1 MRKYAVAL
9 GVFVILSVTAVYAF
23 LEFYSISPAA
33 TEVYSRRTVK
43 DAMGISK
50 NIALR
55 MDIYPGD
62 ASAGPRIPVI
72 LMGGGGWSLG
82 RPQRDA
88 VDRWIALLRD
98 NRFRVFSVEY
108 RSVDC
113 GVFGAMAGVKPE
125 HSCFPHPARVED
137 LDAAVAYISANAAR
151 LGVDPARTIL
161 LGDSSGGHSV
171 GLYALRA
178 SHPACKDLLTCGKPV
193 AGVVSFAGP
202 LDLQGTLTLNP
213 SFKILVARLLHVEP
227 PVLDRA
233 LKGIGPESA
242 MLHDAD
248 PMVHMHAGM
257 PPFLL
262 LHSRADFFV
271 PNQVSRSF
279 RNEARL
285 LAAGS
290 PMTCGETT
298 YDPVH
303 KLPLP
308 DSVQPTSHAAFYSML
323 GVSRLTY
330 LESLLP
336 STIVDLLFR
345 GQQLAGLGETRQMG
359 LLVPPAT
366 SVQMRRDLS
375 ALSRQ
380 MRDWMACRARAVSPQ
395 AASL

>member
-1 MRKYAVAL
+1 MRTYLIGLAL
-9 GVFVILSVTAVYAF
+9 FALASMGGTFLF
-23 LEFYSISPAA
+23 LEYYSIEPVAA
-33 TEVYSRRTVK
+33 EVYSERTVK

-62 ASAGPRIPVI
+62 DSSGAQIPVI

-82 RPQRDA
+82 RPQRSA
-88 VDRWIALLRD
+88 VNRWIGLLKD
-98 NRFRVFSVEY
+98 TRFRVFSVEY

-125 HSCFPHPARVED
+125 HACFPHPARVED
-137 LDAAVAYISANAAR
+137 LDAAVAYITANAAR

-178 SHPACKDLLTCGKPV
+178 SSPACKGLLTCGKPV

-202 LDLQGTLTLNP
+202 LDLQGTLNLNP
-213 SFKILVARLLHVEP
+213 SFKLLVARLLHVEP

-233 LKGIGPESA
+233 LKGHGPESA
-242 MLHDAD
+242 ILKDAD
-248 PMVHMHAGM
+248 PMEHMHAKM

-262 LHSRADFFV
+262 LHSRADYFV
-271 PNQVSRSF
+271 PNEVSRTF
-279 RNEARL
+279 RNEAAHVVHASPL
-285 LAAGS
+285 TCAG
-290 PMTCGETT
+290 TA
-298 YDPVH
+298 YDQVH

-308 DSVQPTSHAAFYSML
+308 DSVQPTSHAAFYAML

-336 STIVDLLFR
+336 SVLVDLIFQ
-345 GQQLAGLGETRQMG
+345 GQLLAGLGETRQMG

-375 ALSRQ
+375 GLSRQ
-380 MRDWMACRARAVSPQ
+380 MREWMACRAQAVAP
-395 AASL
+395 